1 MVRSGRVACDNQLS
15 NPTIR
20 RRMDSIAKRC
30 SLERLSCGTE
40 STGYLDLYGD
50 ALDEVEDGWK
60 PNCARRASTK
70 AL

>member
-15 NPTIR
+15 DPTIL

-30 SLERLSCGTE
+30 SLERLLCGME
-40 STGYLDLYGD
+40 STGYPDRYGD

-60 PNCARRASTK
+60 SNCARRASMK
-70 AL
+70 AR